1 MIFNDAVLDDAA
13 ALAAGDPENMLEAIA
28 TGGAQIRRSLLW
40 VSEHAELFSTLT
52 ADGRPRALMVC
63 GIGGSA
69 VAGDIVHAATIAQSP
84 IPVLSHRGYALPA
97 WVGALD
103 VVIAVSCSGETEET
117 LTIFDEAVRRGCR
130 VIAIGSKGSALAKR
144 AERANTHFVTI
155 DPGGRP
161 PRANLWS
168 LTIPVL
174 RIADALGVAN
184 FPISSLEAIADALDA
199 EALISGPHVDFDQNP
214 AKTLA
219 YSLAGKLPVVW
230 GSTPLG
236 GVAAYRFAAQCAE
249 NADYPCL
256 HGELPEPNHNQ
267 VVMFDGVLG
276 AQLSSDDDV
285 FSDRLSGQSA
295 DMALS
300 LFLLRDLDEYD
311 KNRRRAQICVD
322 LATERG
328 ISVQEV
334 RTDADHALARFA
346 ALVAR
351 IDFATSYLGLGF
363 GINPS
368 DISPIM
374 ALKDRIS
381 R

>member
-1 MIFNDAVLDDAA
+1 VNFDDTILDNSL
-13 ALAAGDPENMLEAIA
+13 ALAAGDPEGMLQAIA
-28 TGGAQIRRSLLW
+28 TSGAQVRRSLLW
-40 VSEHAELFSTLT
+40 VSENSELFSALAT
-52 ADGRPRALMVC
+52 DGRPRALIVC

-69 VAGDIVHAATIAQSP
+69 VAGDIVRAATIGQSP
-84 IPVLSHRGYALPA
+84 IPVLSHRGYSLPA
-97 WVGALD
+97 WIGALD
-103 VVIAVSCSGETEET
+103 VVIAISCSGETEEA
-117 LTIFDEAVRRGCR
+117 LTNFDEAVRRGCR
-130 VIAIGSKGSALAKR
+130 VVAIGATGSALAKR
-144 AERANTHFVTI
+144 AEQAKTHFVAI
-155 DPGGRP
+155 DAGGRP

-174 RIADALGVAN
+174 KIADAVGVAS
-184 FPISSLEAIADALDA
+184 FPTSSLESIADALDE
-199 EALISGPHVDFDQNP
+199 EAQVSGPHSDFDQNP

-219 YSLAGKLPVVW
+219 YSLAGKLPVAW

-276 AQLSSDDDV
+276 AKLSSDDDV

-295 DMALS
+295 DLALS

-328 ISVQEV
+328 ISVQEI
-334 RTDADHALARFA
+334 RIDAEHALARFA

-374 ALKDRIS
+374 ALKDRMS
-381 R
+381 K

>member
-1 MIFNDAVLDDAA
+1 M
-13 ALAAGDPENMLEAIA
+13 
-28 TGGAQIRRSLLW
+28 
-40 VSEHAELFSTLT
+40 
-52 ADGRPRALMVC
+52 
-63 GIGGSA
+63 
-69 VAGDIVHAATIAQSP
+69 
-84 IPVLSHRGYALPA
+84 
-97 WVGALD
+97 
-103 VVIAVSCSGETEET
+103 
-117 LTIFDEAVRRGCR
+117 
-130 VIAIGSKGSALAKR
+130 
-144 AERANTHFVTI
+144 
-155 DPGGRP
+155 
-161 PRANLWS
+161 
-168 LTIPVL
+168 
-174 RIADALGVAN
+174 
-184 FPISSLEAIADALDA
+184 
-199 EALISGPHVDFDQNP
+199 
-214 AKTLA
+214 
-219 YSLAGKLPVVW
+219 VW

-276 AQLSSDDDV
+276 AQLSTDDDV

-295 DMALS
+295 DLALS
-300 LFLLRDLDEYD
+300 LFLLRDLEEYD

-328 ISVQEV
+328 ISVQEI
-334 RTDADHALARFA
+334 RTDAEHALARFA

-351 IDFATSYLGLGF
+351 IDFATSYLGVGF

>member
-1 MIFNDAVLDDAA
+1 MIFNDGVLDDAP
-13 ALAAGDPENMLEAIA
+13 ALAAGDPESMLEAIA

-40 VSEHAELFSTLT
+40 VSENSELFSALAT
-52 ADGRPRALMVC
+52 DGRPRALIVC

-69 VAGDIVHAATIAQSP
+69 VAGDIVRAATIGQSP
-84 IPVLSHRGYALPA
+84 IPVLSHRGYSLPA
-97 WVGALD
+97 WIGALD
-103 VVIAVSCSGETEET
+103 VVIAISCSGETEET
-117 LTIFDEAVRRGCR
+117 LTNFDEAVRRGCR
-130 VIAIGSKGSALAKR
+130 VVAIGATGSALAKR
-144 AERANTHFVTI
+144 AAQANTHFVAI
-155 DPGGRP
+155 DAGGRP

-174 RIADALGVAN
+174 KIADAVGVAS
-184 FPISSLEAIADALDA
+184 FPTSSLEAIADALDA

-276 AQLSSDDDV
+276 AQLSTDDDV

-295 DMALS
+295 DLALS
-300 LFLLRDLDEYD
+300 LFLLRDLEEYD

-328 ISVQEV
+328 ISVQEI
-334 RTDADHALARFA
+334 RTDAEHALARFA

-351 IDFATSYLGLGF
+351 IDFATSYLGVGF

>member
-1 MIFNDAVLDDAA
+1 MIFNDGVLDDAA

-40 VSEHAELFSTLT
+40 VSENVELFSTLT

-69 VAGDIVHAATIAQSP
+69 VAGDIVRAATIGQSP
-84 IPVLSHRGYALPA
+84 IPVVSHRGYSLPA
-97 WVGALD
+97 WIGALD
-103 VVIAVSCSGETEET
+103 VVIAISCSGETEET
-117 LTIFDEAVRRGCR
+117 LTNFDEAVRRGCR

-144 AERANTHFVTI
+144 AEQANTHFVTI

-184 FPISSLEAIADALDA
+184 FPVSSLEAIADALDA

-267 VVMFDGVLG
+267 VVMLDGVLG

-285 FSDRLSGQSA
+285 FSDRSSGQSA
-295 DMALS
+295 DLALS

-328 ISVQEV
+328 ISVQEI